1 MNRSLTAM
9 STIKGNWLTIAV
21 SAMIV
26 IQPLQAQELQNTT
39 LVVGSDTFNVRVPDG
54 FELEL
59 LTTEL
64 SGPRVIHQYNQ
75 SLFIG
80 SKSGS
85 IYQLDPPYKEPKE
98 IATLKDYP
106 HSVVVHESY
115 LYVAHTS
122 GVVRTLWPIDSNVTT
137 LPLTNKE
144 FEQVAAL
151 PGGGGHNSRTLK
163 LGPDNRLYV
172 SLGITGNCSNE
183 YLDGSYPWN
192 AQRGG
197 FFVLDAIA
205 SDNNSDDN
213 KADDNNS
220 EDNSANSSNK
230 NTHRITPYANGLR
243 NPVGFDWHPVTD
255 ILYASNNGP
264 DHLGYELPRESF
276 AQVTE
281 NSFHGMPWFQWN
293 GDQLLQDPC
302 IDKRSPRA
310 AEDVA
315 APVATFPARI
325 APMDVAFVT
334 IDNASWQAYRHD
346 AIVALHGSWATS
358 DGTGRGDPASR
369 REPMLVRVEF
379 DDEGVATGK
388 VHTLIDGFQLEDG
401 TRWARPMGVAF
412 TDDGSMFFTSDG
424 GIHGLYRLKPAN

>member
-1 MNRSLTAM
+1 MNRSDTAM
-9 STIKGNWLTIAV
+9 INIGRNWIIIAV
-21 SAMIV
+21 GAMAV
-26 IQPLQAQELQNTT
+26 IQPVLAQELQNTT
-39 LVVGSDTFNVRVPDG
+39 LEIGSDTFNVRVPNG

-64 SGPRVIHQYNQ
+64 RGPRVIHRHKE
-75 SLFIG
+75 SLLIG

-85 IYQLDPPYKEPKE
+85 VYQLDPPYNEPKE
-98 IATLKDYP
+98 IATLRDYP

-115 LYVAHTS
+115 MYVAYTS
-122 GVVRTLWPIDSNVTT
+122 GVVRTSWPINTDKTP
-137 LPLTNKE
+137 LPLSNDN
-144 FEQVAAL
+144 FEHVVAL

-197 FFVLDAIA
+197 FFVLEAHDEDSIA
-205 SDNNSDDN
+205 NT
-213 KADDNNS
+213 
-220 EDNSANSSNK
+220 SNK
-230 NTHRITPYANGLR
+230 NTHSIKPYASGLR
-243 NPVGFDWHPVTD
+243 NPVGFDWHPATD
-255 ILYASNNGP
+255 VMYASNNGP

-293 GDQLLQDPC
+293 SNQLLQDPC
-302 IDKRSPRA
+302 IDRQTPRA
-310 AEDVA
+310 AEEVV

-325 APMDVAFVT
+325 APMDVGF
-334 IDNASWQAYRHD
+334 INSENSSWEAYRHD

-379 DDEGVATGK
+379 DDAGVATGD

-401 TRWARPMGVAF
+401 ARWARPMGVAF
-412 TDDGSMFFTSDG
+412 SDDGSLFFTSDG
-424 GIHGLYRLKPAN
+424 GIHGLFRLKPTN